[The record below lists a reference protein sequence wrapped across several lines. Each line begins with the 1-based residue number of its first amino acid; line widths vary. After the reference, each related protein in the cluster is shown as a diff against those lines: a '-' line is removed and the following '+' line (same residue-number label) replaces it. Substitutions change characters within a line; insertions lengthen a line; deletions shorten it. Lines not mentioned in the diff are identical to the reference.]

1 MLNTKVIVRC
11 DRSGVFFGTLK
22 SISGQ
27 TVELENFRKIWYFS
41 GAKSVEQ
48 ISIDGLNDDSKIT
61 QVVNS
66 GIMTDAIQVLPC
78 TEKSIIS
85 IENKKEWKQ

>member
-27 TVELENFRKIWYFS
+27 TAELENFRKIWYFS

-48 ISIDGLNDDSKIT
+48 ISIDGLNESSKIT
-61 QVVNS
+61 QVVKL
-66 GIMTDAIQVLPC
+66 GVVTDAIQILPC
-78 TEKSIIS
+78 TEESIIS
-85 IENKKEWKQ
+85 IESKPEWKQ